1 LSLKRCAALA
11 CVGFI
16 VLVVGTQPAV
26 AVSPTLVISQ
36 VYGGGGNAG
45 STFKNDFMEIYNRGS
60 TAVDVRGWS
69 VQYASSMGSTWTR
82 TTLAS
87 PAAPDPVLIQPG
99 RYFLVR
105 QAQGAGGTVDLP
117 NADAIGT
124 TAMSATAGKVV
135 LVANDTT
142 ITSTTVCPAATDV
155 VDIVGYGSGTTCS
168 ETSPTATLSNT
179 TAALRNDQGCTD
191 TDNNS
196 ADFAVGSPNPRNRSS
211 DPHLC
216 GAESAPSVTSTAP
229 ANSATGVA
237 RAANITIN
245 FSEPV
250 DVAGSW
256 YAISC
261 GSSGAH
267 TAAQSGGPS
276 SFTLNPDADFAFS
289 ETCTVTVSAS
299 QVSDQDALDPPDDMA
314 ADHTFSFTTEAPP
327 PPMLQIS
334 EIQGTSHMS
343 PHNGQLVRVEGV
355 VIAERGSNV
364 WLQDPTPDA
373 DSATSEGILV
383 FGSVV
388 ANAVVVGD
396 LVRVGGTVTE
406 FRPGCTPSCS
416 ATSSAFDNLT
426 ITEIAAPGLSAT
438 KLGTASVAATV
449 IGSGGRVPPNQV
461 IEDDSSSGNVET
473 SGAFDP
479 AQDGIDFYETLE
491 SMLVQVS
498 NPVVVGPRNSFGEIL
513 VLADNGAGTT
523 VRTTRGG
530 IVIRDVDPSP
540 VGDYRSG
547 DFNPERIMLDD
558 LFMATPSVDVADGFT
573 TAPSGVMTYDFANF
587 KIAVTNALTAV
598 DGGLEREA
606 TRAPLDREIVVG
618 TYNVENLDPTD
629 GSFTRHAELI
639 VSNLRSPDLLAI
651 EEIQDN
657 NGAANDSVTDA
668 SATWNALIAA
678 IQAAGGPV
686 YEYRQIDPVDD
697 QDGGQPGGNIRVGFL
712 FRTDRGLSFV
722 DRPGGDSTTPT
733 EVIDTMEGARLSSS
747 PGRVDPLNEAF
758 VDSRK
763 PLAGEFRLR
772 GKKVFVIANHFSSKG
787 GDDPLF
793 GRFQPPVRSSEEA
806 RHAQAQVVNDF
817 VDEIKAA
824 DRRANVIVLG
834 DINDFEFS
842 RTVEILE
849 GDVLTSLMNTLPQPE
864 RYSYVFEGNSQVLD
878 QILVSNNMLAGFPI
892 EYDPVHVNSEFADQ
906 ASDHDPQVA
915 RIDLRGRAPLSSR

>member
-1 LSLKRCAALA
+1 MSLKRYAPLV
-11 CVGFI
+11 CVGLA
-16 VLVVGTQPAV
+16 VLVCGATPAS

-45 STFKNDFMEIYNRGS
+45 ATLKQDFMELHNRG
-60 TAVDVRGWS
+60 TTPVDVTGWS
-69 VQYASSMGSTWTR
+69 VQYAATGGTTWTR
-82 TTLAS
+82 TTLS
-87 PAAPDPVLIQPG
+87 GTIQPG
-99 RYFLVR
+99 RYYLIR
-105 QAQGAGGTVDLP
+105 QAPGAGGTTDIP

-135 LVANDTT
+135 LASNNTT
-142 ITSTTVCPAATDV
+142 ILAGTVCPSGIEI

-168 ETSPTATLSNT
+168 EGSPTGTLSNT
-179 TAALRNDQGCTD
+179 TAALRNDQGCAE

-196 ADFAVGSPNPRNRSS
+196 ADFTVGSPNPRNSFV
-211 DPHLC
+211 DPHFC
-216 GAESAPSVTSTAP
+216 DAESAPSVTSTTP

-237 RAANITIN
+237 RNSNITIN

-250 DVAGSW
+250 SVAGSW
-256 YAISC
+256 YSISC

-267 TAAQSGGPS
+267 SAAQSGGPS
-276 SFTLNPDADFAFS
+276 SFTLDPDADFAFS

-299 QVSDQDALDPPDDMA
+299 QVSDQDAFDPPDNMA
-314 ADHTFSFTTEAPP
+314 ADHIFSFTTETAA
-327 PPMLQIS
+327 IG
-334 EIQGTSHMS
+334 IHDVQGASHLS
-343 PHNGQLVRVEGV
+343 PYNGQAVAVDGV

-364 WLQDPTPDA
+364 WLQDPAPDA

-383 FGSVV
+383 FGSLV

-396 LVRVGGTVTE
+396 LVRVRGTVTE
-406 FRPGCTPSCS
+406 FRAGCSPSCS

-438 KLGTASVAATV
+438 RLGTASLPAATV

-473 SGAFDP
+473 SGVFDP

-491 SMLVQVS
+491 SMLVQVN

-513 VLADNGAGTT
+513 VLADDGAGAG

-530 IVIRDVDPSP
+530 IVIRDVDPTP
-540 VGDYRSG
+540 LGDYRSG

-558 LFMATPSVDVADGFT
+558 LFMATPSVDVADHFN
-573 TAPSGVMTYDFANF
+573 TAPAGVMTYDFANF

-598 DGGLEREA
+598 DGGLEREVA
-606 TRAPLDREIVVG
+606 RLPFDWEIAVA
-618 TYNVENLDPTD
+618 TYNVENLDPGD
-629 GSFTRHAELI
+629 PADSFSRHADLI
-639 VSNLRSPDLLAI
+639 VNHLQSPDLIAI

-657 NGAANDSVTDA
+657 NGPANDAVTDA
-668 SATWNALIAA
+668 SVTWNMLIAE

-697 QDGGQPGGNIRVGFL
+697 QDGGEPGGNIRVGFL
-712 FRTDRGLSFV
+712 FRTDRGLTFI
-722 DRPGGDSTTPT
+722 DRPGGGSTTPT
-733 EVIDTMEGARLSSS
+733 AVVDTPSGPRLSFS
-747 PGRVDPLNEAF
+747 PGRVDPTNAAF
-758 VDSRK
+758 SSSRK
-763 PLAGEFRLR
+763 PLAGEFRMH

-787 GDDPLF
+787 GDDPIF
-793 GRFQPPVRSSEEA
+793 GRFQPPVRSSEVA

-817 VDEIKAA
+817 VDDIVEA
-824 DRRANVIVLG
+824 DPDANVIVLG
-834 DINDFEFS
+834 DINDFDFS
-842 RTVEILE
+842 ETVQILE
-849 GDVLTSLMNTLPQPE
+849 GGVLSSLMHGLPQAE

-878 QILVSNNMLAGFPI
+878 QILVSNNMLASFGI

-915 RIDLRGRAPLSSR
+915 RLDLRGRPSPKR

>member
-1 LSLKRCAALA
+1 MSLKRYAALA
-11 CVGFI
+11 CVGLA
-16 VLVVGTQPAV
+16 VLVCGATPA
-26 AVSPTLVISQ
+26 AAISPTLVISQ

-45 STFKNDFMEIYNRGS
+45 ATLKNDFMELHNRG
-60 TAVDVRGWS
+60 TAPVDVTGWS
-69 VQYASSMGSTWTR
+69 VQYASSTGTNWNV
-82 TTLAS
+82 TTLS
-87 PAAPDPVLIQPG
+87 GTIQPG
-99 RYFLVR
+99 RYYLIK
-105 QAQGAGGTVDLP
+105 QAAGTGGTVELP

-135 LVANDTT
+135 LVTNNTMIPAG
-142 ITSTTVCPAATDV
+142 TSCPSGL
-155 VDIVGYGSGTTCS
+155 VDLVGYGSATNCFEGAG
-168 ETSPTATLSNT
+168 PTATLSNT
-179 TAALRNDQGCTD
+179 TAALRNGEGCTE
-191 TDNNS
+191 TDNNN
-196 ADFAVGSPNPRNRSS
+196 ADFTAGAPNPRNSFA
-211 DPHLC
+211 DPHIC
-216 GAESAPSVTSTAP
+216 PADSAPAVSSTTPSSGA
-229 ANSATGVA
+229 SGVA
-237 RAANITIN
+237 RDASITIN

-250 DVAGSW
+250 DVSGSW

-261 GSSGAH
+261 ATSGAH
-267 TAAQSGGPS
+267 TAAQSGGPTS
-276 SFTLNPDADFAFS
+276 YALDPDADFATG
-289 ETCTVTVSAS
+289 ETCTVTVFAA
-299 QVSDQDALDPPDDMA
+299 QVSDQDALDPPDNMS
-314 ADHTFSFTTEAPP
+314 ADHTFSFGTEALS
-327 PPMLQIS
+327 LQIG
-334 EIQGTSHMS
+334 EVQGASHTSPYS
-343 PHNGQLVRVEGV
+343 GRAVDVEGV

-373 DSATSEGILV
+373 DTATSEGILV

-396 LVRVGGTVTE
+396 LVRVRGTVTE

-438 KLGTASVAATV
+438 KLGTESLPAATV

-461 IEDDSSSGNVET
+461 IEDDASSGNVET
-473 SGAFDP
+473 SGDFDP

-498 NPVVVGPRNSFGEIL
+498 NAVVVGPRNSFGEIL
-513 VLADNGAGTT
+513 VLADDGAGAGI
-523 VRTTRGG
+523 RTTRGG
-530 IVIRDVDPSP
+530 IVIRDVDPNP
-540 VGDYRSG
+540 AGDYRSG

-558 LFMATPSVDVADGFT
+558 LLMATPSVDVADGFT
-573 TAPSGVMTYDFANF
+573 TAPTGVMTYDFANF
-587 KIAVTNALTAV
+587 KIAVTNTLMAV

-606 TRAPLDREIVVG
+606 TRAPFDWEIVVG

-629 GSFTRHAELI
+629 GSFARHADLI
-639 VSNLRSPDLLAI
+639 VNHLRSPDLLAI

-657 NGAANDSVTDA
+657 NGATNDAVTDA
-668 SATWNALIAA
+668 SVTWNTLIAA

-697 QDGGQPGGNIRVGFL
+697 QDGGEPGGNIRVGFL
-712 FRTDRGLSFV
+712 FRTDRGLSFI

-733 EVIDTMEGARLSSS
+733 TVIDTAAGPQLSSS
-747 PGRVDPLNEAF
+747 PGRVDPMNPAF
-758 VDSRK
+758 NSSRK
-763 PLAGEFRLR
+763 PLAGEFRMH

-793 GRFQPPVRSSEEA
+793 GRFQPPQRSSEVA

-824 DRRANVIVLG
+824 DRNANVIVLG

-842 RTVEILE
+842 QTVNILE
-849 GDVLTSLMNTLPQPE
+849 GGVLSSLMDTLPQPE
-864 RYSYVFEGNSQVLD
+864 RYSFVFEGNSQVLD
-878 QILVSNNMLAGFPI
+878 QILVSNNMLGSYPL

-915 RIDLRGRAPLSSR
+915 RIDFRRRPSGR